1 MAKSMKVDVNPDVLV
16 WARKNSSLDIDIAA
30 SKIKVKIEQLRAWES
45 GDDKPSIAQLRK
57 LANIY
62 KFPISVFFLS
72 VVPKNFSVM
81 KDFRHLPEYMPAK
94 FSRQLQLEIRKV
106 QQRRETAIELQS
118 SLVDEIS
125 TFDKKVSLEDDV
137 RNSALKIREILHL
150 DINEQKKW
158 SNPRIAFNEMRYLV
172 ENTGILV
179 FEVDNVDIQEMRGFA
194 IAEKIMPVIAI
205 NRKDSFNGRIFS
217 LLHEFV
223 HILLGQGGI
232 SNASYYDDTEEKVEV
247 FCNKL
252 AAEILVPSSIILSN
266 PYIKTGKQRYSDSE
280 ILAIAKNFSVS
291 EEVILRRLLTL
302 EKISN
307 SFYKEKREEY
317 LEIYKRNAARTT
329 NDRVFKQNVPQQT
342 ITGLG
347 IPFISFAIENFNA
360 DKITLN
366 DLSNALGGIKI
377 KHIRAIG
384 QKLGGLYV

>member
-179 FEVDNVDIQEMRGFA
+179 FEVDNVNIQEMRGFA

-232 SNASYYDDTEEKVEV
+232 SNSSYYDDTEEKVEV

-329 NDRVFKQNVPQQT
+329 NDREFKQNVPQQT

>member
-150 DINEQKKW
+150 DINKQKKW

-232 SNASYYDDTEEKVEV
+232 SNSSYYDDTEEKVEV

-329 NDRVFKQNVPQQT
+329 NDREFKQNVPQQT

>member
-172 ENTGILV
+172 ENIGILV

-232 SNASYYDDTEEKVEV
+232 SNSSYYDDTEEKVEV

-329 NDRVFKQNVPQQT
+329 NDREFKQNVPQQT

>member
-30 SKIKVKIEQLRAWES
+30 SKIKIKIEQLRAWES

-232 SNASYYDDTEEKVEV
+232 SNSSYYDDTEEKVEV

-329 NDRVFKQNVPQQT
+329 NDREFKQNVPQQT

>member
-94 FSRQLQLEIRKV
+94 FSRQWQLEIGKV

-125 TFDKKVSLEDDV
+125 TFDKKVSLEDNV

-232 SNASYYDDTEEKVEV
+232 SNSSYYDDTEEKVEV

-329 NDRVFKQNVPQQT
+329 NDREFKQNVPQQT

>member
-94 FSRQLQLEIRKV
+94 FSRQWQLEIGKV

-125 TFDKKVSLEDDV
+125 TFDKKVSLEDNV

-232 SNASYYDDTEEKVEV
+232 SNSSYYDDTEEKVEV

-329 NDRVFKQNVPQQT
+329 NDREFKQNVPQQT

-347 IPFISFAIENFNA
+347 IPCISFAIENFNA

>member
-232 SNASYYDDTEEKVEV
+232 SNSSYYDDTEEKVEV

-329 NDRVFKQNVPQQT
+329 NDRKFKQNVPQQT
-342 ITGLG
+342 ITRLG

>member
-118 SLVDEIS
+118 SLVDEIF

-232 SNASYYDDTEEKVEV
+232 SNSSYYDDTEEKVEV

-329 NDRVFKQNVPQQT
+329 NDREFKQNVPQQT

>member
-81 KDFRHLPEYMPAK
+81 KDFRHLPEYMPTK

-125 TFDKKVSLEDDV
+125 IFDKKVSLEDDV
-137 RNSALKIREILHL
+137 RNSAIKIREILHL
-150 DINEQKKW
+150 DINGQKKW

-232 SNASYYDDTEEKVEV
+232 SNSSYYDDTEEKVEV

-329 NDRVFKQNVPQQT
+329 NDREFKQNVPQQT

-384 QKLGGLYV
+384 QKLGGPYV

>member
-232 SNASYYDDTEEKVEV
+232 SNSSYYDDTEEKVEV

-329 NDRVFKQNVPQQT
+329 NDRKFKQNVPQQT

>member
-1 MAKSMKVDVNPDVLV
+1 MAKSIKVDVNPDVLV
-16 WARKNSSLDIDIAA
+16 WARNNTSLDIGIAA
-30 SKIKVKIEQLRAWES
+30 DKIKVKVEQLQAWEN

-57 LANIY
+57 LANVY

-72 VVPKNFSVM
+72 VVPNNFSVM
-81 KDFRHLPEYMPAK
+81 KDFRHLPEYMPTQ

-106 QQRRETAIELQS
+106 QQRRETAIELKS
-118 SLVDEIS
+118 SLNGELSV
-125 TFDKKVSLEDDV
+125 FNKKITMDTDIINE
-137 RNSALKIREILHL
+137 ALKVRKFLSL

-158 SNPRIAFNEMRYLV
+158 SQPRIAFNEIRHLIEDV
-172 ENTGILV
+172 GILV
-179 FEVDNVDIQEMRGFA
+179 FEVDKVDIQEMRGFA

-205 NRKDSFNGRIFS
+205 NRKDSYNGRIFS
-217 LLHEFV
+217 MLHEFV

-232 SNASYYDDTEEKVEV
+232 SNTLYYANTEEQVEI

-252 AAEILVPSSIILSN
+252 AAEILVPSSYILSLSN
-266 PYIKTGKQRYSDSE
+266 IKAGKQRYNDTE
-280 ILAIAKNFSVS
+280 ISSMAKNFSVS
-291 EEVILRRLLTL
+291 EEVILRRLLSL
-302 EKISN
+302 DKITN

-317 LEIYKRNAARTT
+317 LEIYKRNSNRTK
-329 NDRVFKQNVPQQT
+329 NYDNFKQNVPQQT

-347 IPFISFAIENFNA
+347 VPFISFAIENFNA

>member
-158 SNPRIAFNEMRYLV
+158 SKPRIAFNEMRYLV

-232 SNASYYDDTEEKVEV
+232 SNSSYYDDTEEKVEV

>member
-81 KDFRHLPEYMPAK
+81 KDFRHLSEYMPAK

>member
-125 TFDKKVSLEDDV
+125 TFDKKVSLEDNV

-232 SNASYYDDTEEKVEV
+232 SNSSYYDDTEEKVEV

-329 NDRVFKQNVPQQT
+329 NDREFKQNVPQQT

>member
-137 RNSALKIREILHL
+137 RNSALKIREILYL
-150 DINEQKKW
+150 DINKQKKW

-232 SNASYYDDTEEKVEV
+232 SNSSYYDDTEEKVEV

-329 NDRVFKQNVPQQT
+329 NDREFKQNVPQQT

>member
-81 KDFRHLPEYMPAK
+81 KDFRHLPEYMPTK

-125 TFDKKVSLEDDV
+125 IFDKKVSLEDDV
-137 RNSALKIREILHL
+137 RNSAIKIREILHL
-150 DINEQKKW
+150 DINGQKKW

-232 SNASYYDDTEEKVEV
+232 SNSSYYDDTEEKIEV

-329 NDRVFKQNVPQQT
+329 NDREFKQNVPQQT

-384 QKLGGLYV
+384 QKLGGPYV

>member
-30 SKIKVKIEQLRAWES
+30 SKIKVKIEQLLAWES

-232 SNASYYDDTEEKVEV
+232 SNSSYYDDTEEKVEV

-317 LEIYKRNAARTT
+317 LEIYRRNAARTT
-329 NDRVFKQNVPQQT
+329 NDRGFKQNVPQQT

>member
-81 KDFRHLPEYMPAK
+81 KDFRHLPEYMTAK

-232 SNASYYDDTEEKVEV
+232 SNSSYYDDTEEKVEV

-329 NDRVFKQNVPQQT
+329 NDRKFKQNVPQQT

>member
-232 SNASYYDDTEEKVEV
+232 SNSSYYDDTEEKVEV

-329 NDRVFKQNVPQQT
+329 NDRKFKQNVPQQT

-347 IPFISFAIENFNA
+347 IPFISSAIENFNA

>member
-172 ENTGILV
+172 EDTGILV

-232 SNASYYDDTEEKVEV
+232 FNASYYDDTEEKVEV

>member
-232 SNASYYDDTEEKVEV
+232 SNSSYYDDTEEKVEV

-329 NDRVFKQNVPQQT
+329 NDREFKQNVPQQT